1 MLKDPHRKIRIQ
13 ISRPGDYDREQVERA
28 REVIELARKVLKE
41 SDPSI
46 LLGGWYRRE
55 PHSKEGI

>member
-1 MLKDPHRKIRIQ
+1 MLKDPSRQVRIQ
-13 ISRPGDYDREQVERA
+13 ISRPGDYDREQIERA
-28 REVIELARKVLKE
+28 REVIKAAKRVLEE